1 MNVDRE
7 ELAVLEAQWKSIS
20 AAQLANFTKF
30 RTRKNIIGAF
40 PATFRAKS
48 APFNPLFRVC
58 LEKDVQRT
66 DRLQDIYSQDDSEMS
81 RTLQD
86 LLLSYSFYD
95 FDIGYVQGMSDLLG
109 PILSV
114 VRDPVVAFW
123 CFVSLMKRQV
133 WATWI
138 VVLC

>member
-1 MNVDRE
+1 M
-7 ELAVLEAQWKSIS
+7 
-20 AAQLANFTKF
+20 
-30 RTRKNIIGAF
+30 
-40 PATFRAKS
+40 
-48 APFNPLFRVC
+48 C